1 MYRLV
6 FYVPTKYCEVVKN
19 ALFKKGAG
27 SYKNYKNCSWE
38 TLGTGQF
45 MPIENS
51 SPFIGDE
58 NKLEILQETK
68 VEMIVKNNVI
78 KDVVEALRENH
89 PYEEPAYSVI
99 KLEDF

>member
-1 MYRLV
+1 MYKLA
-6 FYVPTKYCEVVKN
+6 FYVPKDYCESVKN
-19 ALFKKGAG
+19 ALFEKGAG

-38 TLGTGQF
+38 TAGTGQF

-51 SPFIGDE
+51 SPFIGNK

-68 VEMIVKNNVI
+68 VEMIVKDEVI
-78 KDVVEALRENH
+78 KNVVKTLKQYH